1 MEINDIKNHI
11 NNKSR
16 LIGVDIGSKRV
27 GLSISDGNRKVATP
41 LKTVNYENI
50 QILADELKK
59 IANENN
65 VHVIIFGNPK
75 NMDGTEGSSSQSVKD
90 KVKLIAEKIKTPLFF
105 WDERLSTVG
114 AFNLSSELDVN
125 VSKRLKNIDEK
136 AKKLEADLNSIFLFI
151 EKLNE
156 LETKNVEP
164 LTSIAETTLQLG
176 KDEIKTHNIREQV
189 LKNSPDKNKDFF
201 VVPKVVE

>member
-1 MEINDIKNHI
+1 MDINDIKNHI

-27 GLSISDGNRKVATP
+27 GLSISDENRKIATP
-41 LKTVNYENI
+41 FKTINYENI

-65 VHVIIFGNPK
+65 VNAIIFGNPK

-90 KVKLIAEKIKTPLFF
+90 KVKLISEKIQIPIFL

-114 AFNLSSELDVN
+114 AFKLSSELDTN
-125 VSKRLKNIDEK
+125 VSNRVKNIDK
-136 AKKLEADLNSIFLFI
+136 NAAAFILQGVLDFLN
-151 EKLNE
+151 N
-156 LETKNVEP
+156 
-164 LTSIAETTLQLG
+164 
-176 KDEIKTHNIREQV
+176 
-189 LKNSPDKNKDFF
+189 
-201 VVPKVVE
+201 